1 MRKLQKAA
9 VVAVVLGSFGFVGAG
24 TAYAHG
30 EKEGGRGGTDFEV
43 RQGSQCRSHDL
54 NVDVLGEVGILNG
67 VLGNALGGEG
77 SPGAQSTRMG
87 SSMGCDNSVDF
98 MGDKGGGQ
106 GGGSEGREGRGDKG
120 GDEGK
125 AGGSEGREGKGD
137 EGDKGDKGDK
147 GDRGDKGGDEGKSG
161 GSEGR
166 AGKGAKEAGE
176 AKEGGEGPVRAVGGD
191 GGE

>member
-9 VVAVVLGSFGFVGAG
+9 VVAAVLGSFGFVGAG

-43 RQGSQCRSHDL
+43 RQGSQCRSHDT

-98 MGDKGGGQ
+98 MGDKGGGE
-106 GGGSEGREGRGDKG
+106 GRSGGSEGREGRGDKR

-137 EGDKGDKGDK
+137 EGDKGD
-147 GDRGDKGGDEGKSG
+147 RGDKGGDEGKSG

-166 AGKGAKEAGE
+166 EGKGGKEAGE
-176 AKEGGEGPVRAVGGD
+176 AKEGGEGPVRAVGG
-191 GGE
+191 GAGE